1 MKVNPENSELQDYSK
16 KLDGRLKNET
26 RKKEAEL
33 KSVGELYQKKI
44 ESAKITGQDQYIN
57 SLNQNEE
64 LLVSAAQDYE
74 NKLKGYKE
82 NLGKTQT
89 VLTQQEMSLKQDN
102 MQKIENAKDQ
112 HKSNIDEQ
120 FRQAQDN
127 QAEIN
132 ADMKNNVQI
141 ITNKSAQE
149 KASVENKA
157 QASVSAL
164 AREYSS
170 KNASEERNYRNQLGQ
185 DVIMHQEALK
195 SQQTELKNMADKT
208 TEKNKRLVSEKIN
221 VQKGELSYL
230 DNHQKDILTQKS
242 NDFKVRYDNI
252 VKEHNQLLA
261 ELTNHFE
268 VDVKKMVE
276 QSAVKKKAISNKA
289 EDSFYRI
296 ETLSPKIVETEKEF
310 KVSLPVPEYERENVH
325 LSVRGRGVKM
335 TLTRRFADS
344 FEEVDGS
351 INRSTKNEL
360 FSREFPS
367 KDLLNAKLVDQ
378 KYENGVLTYRI
389 KKL

>member
-1 MKVNPENSELQDYSK
+1 MKVNPENTELQEYSK

-26 RKKEAEL
+26 KKKEAEL

-64 LLVSAAQDYE
+64 LLISASHDYE
-74 NKLKGYKE
+74 NKLKDYKE

-89 VLTQQEMSLKQDN
+89 VLTQQEMSLKQDH

-112 HKSNIDEQ
+112 HRSNIDEQ
-120 FRQAQDN
+120 FRQAEDS

-132 ADMKNNVQI
+132 ADLKNNVQL
-141 ITNKSAQE
+141 ITNKSAAE
-149 KASVENKA
+149 KAHVETNA

-221 VQKGELSYL
+221 VQKGELNYL

-242 NDFKVRYDNI
+242 NDFKVRYENI
-252 VKEHNQLLA
+252 VKEHNLLLA

-276 QSAVKKKAISNKA
+276 QSAVKKKSISSKA

-344 FEEVDGS
+344 FEEPDGS